1 MSDWWS
7 PADGDEGNDAEN
19 GGVEAAPGTAGAR
32 EPGVPASGAG
42 IWSST
47 DPPGPPGMPAAGAP
61 AAPPTAEP
69 YQPVDFASIGQ
80 PTANVGTVENP
91 KRSGLKSPLVL
102 GGIAAGLLVV
112 AMGTFTV
119 FQFLGGGGAG
129 SPEEV
134 VTTLEAAINAQDPVL
149 AATVI
154 DPDELPML
162 VELMTEFEGAR
173 ERTGLGGSGPVS
185 GTDVEVTDLEL
196 DVDELAPNV
205 ARVTLTGGQLSAGYD
220 VEDAPD
226 PIRNLVDEDDRDRRE
241 SGSVSVDDYEDE
253 VGAELSAIVV
263 KKNRG
268 WYISPSLT
276 TADLLVEASNDD
288 YKSGDFDEY
297 GEVDFFAE
305 GAESPAAVLEEISD
319 AVASGDPEEV
329 AAQLPSDQ
337 GQAAVVFQDAAEQL
351 LSESTFSD
359 DGDSGSFDRNRW
371 KLGRTQTHTEKGPN
385 GTTRLVIDSGKADV
399 VDDDGDKYAVDSD
412 GWKLCA
418 KAPGDDRECVN
429 VLTGETGDQDG
440 WGSDAPT
447 SDHHAEVHGDAPS
460 LLMREVDGGWKLD
473 PVATLLDLGVSYMRQ
488 IDQDTFE
495 AATLLPIGDPDMQL
509 KADQDEAQITFNDAG
524 FASVEVPTKPNE
536 IYSVVIDDVDPNWF
550 GISNPGTSMGS
561 GDSYVDNLG
570 YLENDHDD
578 DGVNRTFI
586 ATDESTVLGLG
597 GLTNSLDKATVQVV
611 EVEQGKGKLDEETKG
626 SLKGPL
632 ALYRLPAEIGNNYE
646 LEFAASKE
654 ATIDVMDGDAELDSY
669 SLSGGYSFDTTTSTG
684 KDDPAESS
692 FSADWSESLV
702 VIRGEPGTSF
712 SFRVTESPR
721 GFEDGSTSKSVTVP
735 GDGYIEVPFD
745 LGGRYSQVYATVSWN
760 TDADIDQGLTIDGSE
775 EDSDASSQYS
785 CPCSISLAGSGS
797 NSGYI
802 RLQSYRSYSVTVQL
816 ELTIE

>member
-1 MSDWWS
+1 
-7 PADGDEGNDAEN
+7 
-19 GGVEAAPGTAGAR
+19 
-32 EPGVPASGAG
+32 
-42 IWSST
+42 
-47 DPPGPPGMPAAGAP
+47 MPAAGAP

-337 GQAAVVFQDAAEQL
+337 G
-351 LSESTFSD
+351 
-359 DGDSGSFDRNRW
+359 
-371 KLGRTQTHTEKGPN
+371 
-385 GTTRLVIDSGKADV
+385 
-399 VDDDGDKYAVDSD
+399 
-412 GWKLCA
+412 
-418 KAPGDDRECVN
+418 
-429 VLTGETGDQDG
+429 
-440 WGSDAPT
+440 
-447 SDHHAEVHGDAPS
+447 
-460 LLMREVDGGWKLD
+460 
-473 PVATLLDLGVSYMRQ
+473 
-488 IDQDTFE
+488 
-495 AATLLPIGDPDMQL
+495 
-509 KADQDEAQITFNDAG
+509 
-524 FASVEVPTKPNE
+524 
-536 IYSVVIDDVDPNWF
+536 
-550 GISNPGTSMGS
+550 
-561 GDSYVDNLG
+561 
-570 YLENDHDD
+570 
-578 DGVNRTFI
+578 
-586 ATDESTVLGLG
+586 
-597 GLTNSLDKATVQVV
+597 
-611 EVEQGKGKLDEETKG
+611 
-626 SLKGPL
+626 
-632 ALYRLPAEIGNNYE
+632 
-646 LEFAASKE
+646 
-654 ATIDVMDGDAELDSY
+654 
-669 SLSGGYSFDTTTSTG
+669 
-684 KDDPAESS
+684 
-692 FSADWSESLV
+692 
-702 VIRGEPGTSF
+702 
-712 SFRVTESPR
+712 
-721 GFEDGSTSKSVTVP
+721 
-735 GDGYIEVPFD
+735 
-745 LGGRYSQVYATVSWN
+745 
-760 TDADIDQGLTIDGSE
+760 
-775 EDSDASSQYS
+775 
-785 CPCSISLAGSGS
+785 
-797 NSGYI
+797 
-802 RLQSYRSYSVTVQL
+802 
-816 ELTIE
+816 